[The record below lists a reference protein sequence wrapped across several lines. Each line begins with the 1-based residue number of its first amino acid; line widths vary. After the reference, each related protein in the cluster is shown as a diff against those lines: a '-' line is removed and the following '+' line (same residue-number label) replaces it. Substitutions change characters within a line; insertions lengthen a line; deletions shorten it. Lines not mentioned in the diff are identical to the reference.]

1 MIEPNSAG
9 LKPGFSFED
18 PSKVHGENNGQQG
31 QAEEGVE
38 NNSGGENKIEL
49 KLNQEDK
56 EKTDAAKAAL
66 DAGENKGDPPVVNE
80 EQFLKDIFGEG
91 HPKSLVEAKTIRERD
106 AAELRKL
113 NEDHVRAKSEID
125 RFKSRV
131 SLMESPQFLSATK
144 FSHFA
149 KEAGIEVDYGTFQK
163 LEKFDPTAM
172 SDIDAIVMLDYLKF
186 QDKGRNHDL
195 VNQGYKLGDYA
206 DEVEDAE
213 GNKVRKEREIDKN
226 ALGRE
231 AVSAKKELSQY
242 KEKIASFKPEFQDNS
257 AEKAARQESWKK
269 APERLLPFFTKIDPP
284 ITEIKGIKIEASY
297 QITPEDQVEIKQEI
311 KRIVESN
318 DMELTQ
324 ENANLVYLG
333 ALSKVKERREA
344 ERFKIFG
351 EKLIAGHDMLMKQR
365 YSNYQGLDVSPER
378 KAPEEKKVRTDG
390 AMTASEAGNFMLS
403 RKPR

>member
-1 MIEPNSAG
+1 MSEPNSAG

-113 NEDHVRAKSEID
+113 NEDHVRAKAEID
-125 RFKSRV
+125 HFKSRV
-131 SLMESPQFLSATK
+131 SLMESPQFMTATK
-144 FSHFA
+144 FSNFT
-149 KEAGIEVDYGTFQK
+149 KETGIDDYGVFRKLETFDPVKLDDLQKVILLEYVKYGEAGRSREEIMQQF
-163 LEKFDPTAM
+163 
-172 SDIDAIVMLDYLKF
+172 
-186 QDKGRNHDL
+186 
-195 VNQGYKLGDYA
+195 KLGDYA
-206 DEVEDAE
+206 ETPEEGAEKVE
-213 GNKVRKEREIDKN
+213 KESDKK
-226 ALGRE
+226 ALKRE
-231 AVSAKKELSQY
+231 ALLAEKELSGY
-242 KEKIASFKPEFQDNS
+242 KEKISNFKPEFQDNS
-257 AEKAARQESWKK
+257 AEKAARQESWKE